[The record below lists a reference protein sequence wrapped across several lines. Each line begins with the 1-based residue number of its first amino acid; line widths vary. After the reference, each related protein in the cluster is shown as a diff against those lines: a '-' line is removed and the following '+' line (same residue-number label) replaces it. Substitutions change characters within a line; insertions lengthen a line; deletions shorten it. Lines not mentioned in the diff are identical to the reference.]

1 MSEPAGWPVP
11 FRLLDYLFMVRFSV
25 FDCVTAF
32 FETSLFRIELSLEAV
47 NGSRKDCIRLS
58 FCNP

>member
-1 MSEPAGWPVP
+1 L
-11 FRLLDYLFMVRFSV
+11 FNYLFMVRFSV
-25 FDCVTAF
+25 FDCVIAS
-32 FETSLFRIELSLEAV
+32 FEMSLFRIELSLEAV